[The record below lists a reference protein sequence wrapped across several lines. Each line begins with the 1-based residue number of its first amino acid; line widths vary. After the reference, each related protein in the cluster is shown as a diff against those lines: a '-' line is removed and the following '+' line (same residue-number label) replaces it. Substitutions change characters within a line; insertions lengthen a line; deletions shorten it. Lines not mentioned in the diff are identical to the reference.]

1 MSQINFSAMTDQELK
16 RYFLDHRDDKAALEA
31 YLDRRTQRPKSVIT
45 TVDDPDF
52 DVKIQA
58 SIEQQLSKDN

>member
-1 MSQINFSAMTDQELK
+1 MSQINFAAMTDQELK

-31 YLDRRTQRPKSVIT
+31 YLDRRAQRPKSIIT

-58 SIEQQLSKDN
+58 SIEQQLSKE